1 MHKQK
6 IALQAVNYCY
16 KNYCFKLVLFDK
28 SYLLSIEYL
37 TFLVLSC
44 ILLLRAKT
52 KQKQRHKSARAQK
65 ASKSMKV
72 NKVLSIRKRAIKNKV
87 TCDEQTQKE
96 VKKVLNEALLM
107 SDTET
112 IKLNIVKALYI
123 INQSRRLFI

>member
-1 MHKQK
+1 
-6 IALQAVNYCY
+6 
-16 KNYCFKLVLFDK
+16 
-28 SYLLSIEYL
+28 
-37 TFLVLSC
+37 
-44 ILLLRAKT
+44 
-52 KQKQRHKSARAQK
+52 
-65 ASKSMKV
+65 MKV

-96 VKKVLNEALLM
+96 VKKTLNEALLM